1 MRLLGHVVALVLSL
15 ALGVGVATAAVAIH
29 RSPSGELLAL
39 TTTLV
44 VMWAIRTWLAR
55 AVPAFAVGWAAT
67 VLVAVAGR
75 GEGDYGVSSD
85 TAGWVLIG
93 FALVVLVT
101 GVVWARP
108 PAVPGDSVAG
118 GTPT

>member
-1 MRLLGHVVALVLSL
+1 MRVLAHVVALLLSL
-15 ALGVGVATAAVAIH
+15 TLGVAVATAAVALH

-44 VMWAIRTWLAR
+44 VMWAIRTWLAG
-55 AVPAFAVGWAAT
+55 AVPAFAVGWSAT

-75 GEGDYGVSSD
+75 GEGDYAVSSD
-85 TAGWVLIG
+85 TGGWVLIG

-101 GVVWARP
+101 GVVWARA
-108 PAVPGDSVAG
+108 PAVPGDSSPG

>member
-1 MRLLGHVVALVLSL
+1 MRLLARVVAPVLSL
-15 ALGVGVATAAVAIH
+15 GLGVAVATAAVATH
-29 RSPSGELLAL
+29 RSPSGELLAI

-55 AVPAFAVGWAAT
+55 AVPAFAVGWSAT

-75 GEGDYGVSSD
+75 GEGDYAVSSD
-85 TAGWVLIG
+85 TGGWVLIG

-108 PAVPGDSVAG
+108 AAVSGDSAPR